1 MDFSFVSQ
9 ALPFDASAL
18 PFDLSALL
26 IICPLV
32 FLAGFVDAIA
42 GGGGLISLPAYLLA
56 GIPPV
61 TAVGT
66 NKLASAIGTATA
78 TFRLWR
84 GGYVSFR
91 KAAPAGIAAI
101 AGSLIG
107 ARLALIAPEEVFRM
121 LLIVA
126 LPIAAAFVMRK
137 RTLRDETDHTMS
149 HGRRMAIVVTFAFLL
164 GGYDG
169 FYGPG
174 TGTFMLIAF
183 TAVARMS
190 VKEASGEMKRM
201 AIVVT
206 FAFLLGGYDGFYGP
220 GTGTFMLIA
229 FTAVAR
235 MSVKEASGEMKVAN
249 LASNIAALA
258 MFASNGATLI
268 ALGLIAAVFQ
278 TLGSYLG
285 AGRVMKDG
293 TRIVRPIIVAVLIL
307 LFAKVILEQTG
318 VLG

>member
-1 MDFSFVSQ
+1 MDLPFDFSAAALGA
-9 ALPFDASAL
+9 ALPFDPSI
-18 PFDLSALL
+18 LL

-56 GIPPV
+56 GVPPV
-61 TAVGT
+61 NAVGT

-78 TFRLWR
+78 TWRLWR
-84 GGYVSFR
+84 GGYVHLR
-91 KAAPAGIAAI
+91 KALPAGLAAV

-107 ARLALIAPEEVFRM
+107 ARLALIAPEDVFRM

-126 LPIAAAFVMRK
+126 LPVAAVLVMRK
-137 RTLRDETDHTMS
+137 RTLRDETDESMPQA
-149 HGRRMAIVVTFAFLL
+149 RRMAIVVTFAFLL

-174 TGTFMLIAF
+174 TGTFML
-183 TAVARMS
+183 
-190 VKEASGEMKRM
+190 
-201 AIVVT
+201 
-206 FAFLLGGYDGFYGP
+206 L
-220 GTGTFMLIA
+220 A

-249 LASNIAALA
+249 LSSNIAALT
-258 MFASNGATLI
+258 MFALNGAVMVE
-268 ALGLIAAVFQ
+268 LGLIAAVFQ

-293 TRIVRPIIVAVLIL
+293 TRIVRPIIVAVLVL

-318 VLG
+318 VLA

>member
-190 VKEASGEMKRM
+190 VKEASGEMK
-201 AIVVT
+201 
-206 FAFLLGGYDGFYGP
+206 
-220 GTGTFMLIA
+220 
-229 FTAVAR
+229 
-235 MSVKEASGEMKVAN
+235 VAN